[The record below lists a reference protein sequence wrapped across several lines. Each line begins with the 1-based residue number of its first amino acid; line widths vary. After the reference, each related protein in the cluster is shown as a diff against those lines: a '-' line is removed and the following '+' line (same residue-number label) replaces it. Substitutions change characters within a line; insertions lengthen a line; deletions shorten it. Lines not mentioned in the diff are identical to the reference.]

1 MCLFNNRSTVPLLDE
16 WASLTENISQ
26 GQSVKFTF
34 VSLLWCFFLYI
45 YFVFVKQNI
54 NEFRALYLSVQQR
67 QLLLLTLV
75 GQLSINTSIHST

>member
-1 MCLFNNRSTVPLLDE
+1 MCLFNNRSTVLLLDE

-34 VSLLWCFFLYI
+34 VCLLWWVFFFI

-54 NEFRALYLSVQQR
+54 NEFRALYLSVLQR

-75 GQLSINTSIHST
+75 G

>member
-34 VSLLWCFFLYI
+34 VCLLWFFLI

-75 GQLSINTSIHST
+75 G